1 MLTCFYF
8 SFSTMFKIHFHCAIT
23 ADNCFSKLQYLL
35 HFIVIVKSDR
45 KVIAM
50 NNLDKDNRIK
60 IRNHFTNTLDY
71 WHTLYDGSTFL
82 SLHLADRKK
91 IVLDLVRTYAKG
103 NTLKILDMGCGT
115 GILTRSLLDE
125 KHSVASLDCSKQM
138 LEKLEEALKDS
149 NYKTFLGT
157 VLGDVA
163 CTPFAAEDFDAI
175 ICIGVFQYQ
184 LNDYDLLREISRIL
198 KKGGFC
204 IFTLPNLLRLNY
216 LLDPFYYFR
225 FLARA
230 IKRILPKAMGKD
242 IGTPNALSG
251 EVSDTLPYDKKYFM
265 WQLNKSLENQGLRI
279 KEIVGF
285 GFGPLTFWSKQIISD
300 EVSVKIS
307 SKLNQRANRYSLLKV
322 FCNRWA
328 FVVEKI

>member
-1 MLTCFYF
+1 MPTE
-8 SFSTMFKIHFHCAIT
+8 T
-23 ADNCFSKLQYLL
+23 
-35 HFIVIVKSDR
+35 
-45 KVIAM
+45 
-50 NNLDKDNRIK
+50 KDNQVK
-60 IRNHFTNTLDY
+60 ISNHFTNTLDY

-82 SLHLADRKK
+82 SLHMAERKK
-91 IVLDLVRTYAKG
+91 IVLDLVRANAMG

-138 LEKLEEALKDS
+138 LEKLDDS
-149 NYKTFLGT
+149 LSESHYDTFLGT
-157 VLGDVA
+157 FLGNVA
-163 CTPFAAEDFDAI
+163 GTSFPAEDFDAI

-184 LNDYDLLREISRIL
+184 LNDDDLLREISRIL

-251 EVSDTLPYDKKYFM
+251 EVSDTLPYDKKYFL
-265 WQLNKSLENQGLRI
+265 WQLNDSIEKQGLRI
-279 KEIVGF
+279 IQIVGF
-285 GFGPLTFWSKQIISD
+285 GYGPLTFWSKQIVSD
-300 EVSVKIS
+300 ERSLKIS
-307 SKLNQRANRYSLLKV
+307 SKLNQITSSCAFLKY
-322 FCNRWA
+322 FSNRWA
-328 FVVEKI
+328 FVVVKM

>member
-1 MLTCFYF
+1 M
-8 SFSTMFKIHFHCAIT
+8 STQT
-23 ADNCFSKLQYLL
+23 
-35 HFIVIVKSDR
+35 
-45 KVIAM
+45 
-50 NNLDKDNRIK
+50 KDNQVK
-60 IRNHFTNTLDY
+60 ISNHFTNTLEY

-82 SLHLADRKK
+82 SLHMADRKK
-91 IVLDLVRTYAKG
+91 IVLDLVRAYAKG
-103 NTLKILDMGCGT
+103 STLKILDMGCGT
-115 GILTRSLLDE
+115 GILTKALLDE

-138 LEKLEEALKDS
+138 LEKLDDS
-149 NYKTFLGT
+149 LVDSQYETFLGT
-157 VLGDVA
+157 FLGNVA
-163 CTPFAAEDFDAI
+163 GTSFPAEDFDAI

-184 LNDYDLLREISRIL
+184 LNDDDLLREISRIL

-230 IKRILPKAMGKD
+230 VKRILPKAMGKD
-242 IGTPNALSG
+242 IAIPNALSG

-265 WQLNKSLENQGLRI
+265 WQLNDLLGKQGLRV
-279 KEIVGF
+279 KETVGF

-307 SKLNQRANRYSLLKV
+307 TKLNQRANRCSLLKV